1 MHCASLGEFEQ
12 GRPLIEGI
20 RKKHPQYKIVL
31 TFFSPSGF
39 EASKNYAHAEVISY
53 LPLDTKQNA
62 RDFMSIVKPHMA
74 IFIKYEFWI
83 NFLNA
88 LKSSKTPSYLVSAV
102 LKIIIRSLNGMGRY
116 L

>member
-12 GRPLIEGI
+12 GRPLIEAI

-88 LKSSKTPSYLVSAV
+88 LKVLKRLLIWCRPF